1 MLSAI
6 DRIEERK
13 KNFQKGIDAEEL
25 RRRREEGAVELR
37 KKKRNEHI
45 SKKRALS
52 TQAGKSAMEVDERRS
67 QQIVFDAMLIP
78 QELISIE
85 PQFISAEITPYDR
98 LNLLLSLISSS
109 DDILL
114 LRLSVQTLR
123 KVISAETS
131 PPLEQV
137 GGSGIV
143 DRLISLLDTVD
154 DELKFESA
162 WCLTNLATGPSDVT
176 NTLVEAGVVE
186 KLFGLLSHPHPEL
199 VDQCVWALGNI
210 AGDSISSRDRIIA
223 AGTVELIVK
232 KIEKIATIQAQYLAN
247 MVWLLSN
254 LIRGKPTPPKEVTDN
269 IMGILPTLLNSPC
282 DKVLTDACWCASYMS
297 DGDSMSIQSII
308 DKNLT
313 ARILELMSHSCPL
326 VQAPAIRTVGN
337 ITSGSDSQLQI
348 LINLGVV
355 DKLAGI
361 LPSSRKNIRKEIL
374 WALSNIAAGT
384 PEQIEL
390 LVTHPI
396 FRLIVEASKD
406 PDFEI
411 KKEAVWALSNATH
424 VKNVSLLMR
433 MVKLGIFDRMVE
445 SLQHQDSRILL
456 MALEGVNNLLRA
468 GKEVMLGEKNSGFN
482 ELAVRFD
489 EMGGLNRLED
499 LQTHPNAKVYNKVVA
514 IMDEHFG
521 LEEVTDEN
529 TMGGSNVVA
538 PGNFVFT

>member
-1 MLSAI
+1 MLTAT
-6 DRIEERK
+6 DRLEERR
-13 KNFQKGIDAEEL
+13 KNFQKGIDADEL

-45 SKKRALS
+45 TKKRALY
-52 TQAGKSAMEVDERRS
+52 TQAGKSAMEVDDRKS
-67 QQIVFDAMLIP
+67 QQIVFDALLIP
-78 QELISIE
+78 QELIQLDSRL
-85 PQFISAEITPYDR
+85 ISPEISPYQR
-98 LNLLLSLISSS
+98 LEFLLDLISSCE
-109 DDILL
+109 DISI
-114 LRLSVQTLR
+114 LRLAVQTLR
-123 KVISAETS
+123 KVISSETS

-137 GGSGIV
+137 GNSGIV
-143 DRLISLLDTVD
+143 SKLVRLLDTLD

-162 WCLTNLATGPSDVT
+162 WCLTNLATGPTEVT
-176 NTLVEAGVVE
+176 NILVQSGVVE
-186 KLFGLLSHPHPEL
+186 KLFNLLSHPHPEL
-199 VDQCVWALGNI
+199 VDQCVWTLGNI
-210 AGDSISSRDRIIA
+210 AGDSIISRNQIIA

-232 KIEKIATIQAQYLAN
+232 KIEKTATIQAEHLGN
-247 MVWLLSN
+247 MVWLMSN
-254 LIRGKPTPPKEVTDN
+254 LMRGKPTPGRDVTES

-282 DKVLTDACWCASYMS
+282 EGVLVDACWCASYLS
-297 DGDSMSIQSII
+297 DGDTSGIQAII

-313 ARILELMSHSCPL
+313 GRILELMAHSSPL

-337 ITSGSDSQLQI
+337 ITSGNDTQLQI

-361 LPSSRKNIRKEIL
+361 LPSSRRNVKKEVL
-374 WALSNIAAGT
+374 WAVSNIAAGT

-396 FRLIVEASKD
+396 FRSIIDSSKD
-406 PDFEI
+406 PDYEI
-411 KKEAVWALSNATH
+411 KKEAVWTLSNATH
-424 VKNVSLLMR
+424 SKDVSLLMR
-433 MVKLGIFDRMVE
+433 MVALGAFERLVD

-456 MALEGVNNLLRA
+456 NALEAINNLLRA

-482 ELAVRFD
+482 ELAIRFD
-489 EMGGLNRLED
+489 EMGGLNRLEE

-529 TMGGSNVVA
+529 IE
-538 PGNFVFT
+538 